1 MTKSKVVQEF
11 LLLSPKGEGNLKET
25 KMASRPSTLKGK
37 TIAVINAFRN
47 PQGSSGDLLS
57 NYMKDLLLREG
68 VSEVLPLRKK
78 SSPTDMADD
87 IIEYLNSKAQGVIIL
102 EGD

>member
-1 MTKSKVVQEF
+1 MTKSKVIQEF
-11 LLLSPKGEGNLKET
+11 VLLSPKGEDNLKET
-25 KMASRPSTLKGK
+25 KMASRPGSLKGK
-37 TIAVINAFRN
+37 TIAVVNAFRN

-68 VSEVLPLRKK
+68 VNEVLPLRKE
-78 SSPTDMADD
+78 SSPTDMGDD

>member
-1 MTKSKVVQEF
+1 
-11 LLLSPKGEGNLKET
+11 
-25 KMASRPSTLKGK
+25 
-37 TIAVINAFRN
+37 
-47 PQGSSGDLLS
+47 
-57 NYMKDLLLREG
+57 MKDLLLREG